1 MLEVTQ
7 EREANA
13 PNGGGGLVRMIGEV
27 AEESDRAG
35 RLLGGLRVPHLD
47 VRYEDLYFVPDIAV
61 EWWRVFSFLGVRQ
74 SGGNLTSL
82 DLSLRM
88 EHQATSNHSTSIWEM
103 VQNYKEA
110 KVALQGN

>member
-1 MLEVTQ
+1 MRL
-7 EREANA
+7 
-13 PNGGGGLVRMIGEV
+13 IGEV

-35 RLLGGLRVPHLD
+35 RLLGELRVPHLD
-47 VRYEDLYFVPDIAV
+47 VMYEDLYFAPDIAV
-61 EWWRVFSFLGVRQ
+61 KWWRVFSFLGVGQ

-88 EHQATSNHSTSIWEM
+88 EHQVTSNHSTSIWEM